1 MTRFQPQR
9 EPEGI
14 GLERLAVVHAD
25 LSAAAPAEQPLGHI
39 GAPDPPQLLAAL
51 ELHVLAGKRGEGHV
65 EAAGETAT
73 HAATQF
79 MLGQKERERGIQEIM
94 RRKIDLHWKDATQ
107 ALAALGPNT
116 IL

>member
-73 HAATQF
+73 HAATEF
-79 MLGQKERERGIQEIM
+79 MLGQQERHSRDNEAKNRSALERCYSSTSSVRG
-94 RRKIDLHWKDATQ
+94 
-107 ALAALGPNT
+107 
-116 IL
+116 